1 MAFDT
6 SIIISIFAIITTM
19 DNRLCK
25 KCLLLEAA
33 ENDGENIKKYIDIIS
48 PSECADDALYEKRLD
63 ICGDCD
69 KLLGST
75 CNSCG
80 CYVQI
85 RAASLN
91 SSCPK
96 KKW

>member
-1 MAFDT
+1 
-6 SIIISIFAIITTM
+6 M
-19 DNRLCK
+19 DNRVCK

-33 ENDGENIKKYIDIIS
+33 EKDGENIKKFIDIIA
-48 PSECADDALYEKRLD
+48 PSERADDGLYEKRLE

-69 KLLGST
+69 KLLEST
-75 CNSCG
+75 CNACG

-85 RAASLN
+85 RAAALSAT
-91 SSCPK
+91 CPK